1 VSEHQP
7 TAPAGPWVC
16 PTCGRAFR
24 RAGQQHSCRRVDLD
38 THVGPEHPLRPLF
51 DQLLAR
57 VRAEVTACDV
67 IALPCCVH
75 LGSGASDFLAVLPRK
90 RHLEVRFTLDHELAS
105 PRIQRSSRTAAH
117 RYKHSVHLTETR
129 ELDETLL
136 DWVREAYHLA
146 APQPRPRD
154 DVADVER

>member
-1 VSEHQP
+1 M
-7 TAPAGPWVC
+7 
-16 PTCGRAFR
+16 
-24 RAGQQHSCRRVDLD
+24 
-38 THVGPEHPLRPLF
+38 RPVF

-90 RHLEVRFTLDHELAS
+90 GHLEVRFTLDHELAG
-105 PRIQRSSRTAAH
+105 PRIQRSTRTAAH
-117 RYKHSVHLTETR
+117 CYKHSVHLTDTR

-136 DWVREAYHLA
+136 GWVREAHQLVA
-146 APQPRPRD
+146 RPRPSD
-154 DVADVER
+154 DAASVGC